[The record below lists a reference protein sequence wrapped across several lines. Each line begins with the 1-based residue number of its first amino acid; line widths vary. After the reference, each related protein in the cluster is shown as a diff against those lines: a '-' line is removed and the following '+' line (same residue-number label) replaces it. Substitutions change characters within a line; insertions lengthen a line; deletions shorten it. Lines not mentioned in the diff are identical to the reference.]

1 MVLQILLLLSTIV
14 LYLLPYIVSTGT
26 HDDDADSMYHPR
38 GGGDGAVDRGME
50 YILSLYGVYTVS
62 IVYWT
67 RRLYIGDWK
76 SI

>member
-1 MVLQILLLLSTIV
+1 MITTRIV
-14 LYLLPYIVSTGT
+14 CATLAV
-26 HDDDADSMYHPR
+26 

-76 SI
+76 SIYLSMY